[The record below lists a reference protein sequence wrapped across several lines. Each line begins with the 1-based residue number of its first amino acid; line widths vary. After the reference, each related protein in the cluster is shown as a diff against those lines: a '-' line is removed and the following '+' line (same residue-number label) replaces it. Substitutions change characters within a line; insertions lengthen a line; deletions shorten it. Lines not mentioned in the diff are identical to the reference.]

1 MEEEDMLDD
10 EMTIL
15 TAREAAE
22 YLWVSLFTLKRIETE
37 GWLRPYHTPGG
48 HRRYSVRMLDEYLE
62 TSRTSSHRPEL
73 ESESEVE

>member
-1 MEEEDMLDD
+1 MKEDMLDT

-22 YLWVSLFTLKRIETE
+22 YLGVSLFTLKKIEVE
-37 GWLRPYHTPGG
+37 GWMRPFHTPGG

-62 TSRTSSHRPEL
+62 SSRTSPGRPEPG
-73 ESESEVE
+73 SESEIE